1 MWPQERILASTS
13 MKLSLE
19 YQDFEDLFREREG
32 EIVLF
37 KYKL

>member
-1 MWPQERILASTS
+1 MLASTS

-19 YQDFEDLFREREG
+19 YQDFENLFKEKE
-32 EIVLF
+32 EEAVLS